1 MTKLPNLILRL
12 KYKKLDYSKIKLDLN
27 WSIYKAIMNPILSKK
42 ILIYLFLNF
51 NYLDW
56 SI

>member
-12 KYKKLDYSKIKLDLN
+12 EYKKLDYSKIKLGLN
-27 WSIYKAIMNPILSKK
+27 WSFYKAIMIPILTKK

-51 NYLDW
+51 NFLDW